1 MRMRAS
7 DEYPPRSAETVHR
20 TGACSK
26 LGLYSQFLP
35 RHRDSRDALGSNED
49 FGLTR
54 IKLVAL

>member
-1 MRMRAS
+1 MS
-7 DEYPPRSAETVHR
+7 IHR
-20 TGACSK
+20 GVLKPCIEPGLASK